1 MKSEPISVV
10 SISKLLNLQIIG
22 EDRKISFLNL
32 CNRENIKENTI
43 TYIVSDRFI
52 PFILNNNNFR
62 AVFITEDIYFK
73 HTNSLDSISC
83 LLTENPETDFYRLHE
98 YLVSQSKFYKDYNFI
113 TQIGSNLKI
122 GNNVII
128 DEKGVIIGDN
138 VTIESNSII
147 KSGTCIGNDCF
158 ISSNVII
165 GCDGFQ
171 LIKNLNGIN
180 SLISH
185 AGGVQI
191 SKNVF
196 LGNNSVVSKGLFREN
211 TFIGKNTKIDNFVH
225 ISHNCIIGNNCVI
238 TGGSVLSGSVR
249 LDDGVWLGPNS
260 TVLNKVICGEN
271 SIVGIGSVVLN
282 NIESNSKVYGNPAR
296 KFS

>member
-1 MKSEPISVV
+1 MNSEPISIA

-43 TYIVSDRFI
+43 TYTVSDRFM
-52 PFILNNNNFR
+52 PFILDNDNFS
-62 AVFITEDIYFK
+62 AVFIKEDIYFK
-73 HTNSLDSISC
+73 HANSLDGISC
-83 LLTENPETDFYRLHE
+83 LLTDNPETDFYRLHE
-98 YLVSQSKFYKDYNFI
+98 HLVAQTKFYEDYNFI

-122 GNNVII
+122 GNNVFI

-138 VTIESNSII
+138 VTIGSNSII
-147 KSGTCIGNDCF
+147 KSGTCISNDCV

-171 LIKNLNGIN
+171 LIKNPNGIN

-211 TFIGKNTKIDNFVH
+211 TFIGENTKIDNFVH